1 MNSAAAISLV
11 REKKGEIYI
20 GKTFRDAEGMKN
32 T

>member
-1 MNSAAAISLV
+1 MNSAAAVSLA
-11 REKKGEIYI
+11 REKGEIYI

>member
-1 MNSAAAISLV
+1 MNSAAAVSIV
-11 REKKGEIYI
+11 REKKREIYI